1 MIHSMKLVQELSLSF
16 KLLKDADKDM
26 IKDMIKV
33 VNVISDLPMLSG
45 GCQLP
50 RYLLGFKSQS

>member
-16 KLLKDADKDM
+16 KLLKDADND
-26 IKDMIKV
+26 IKV